1 MGVWELSALGG
12 LALAGVL
19 HGINPAMGW
28 LFALFFGLHRGGQ
41 RALWLALAAV
51 GLGHLLALAL
61 SLVLLLAASSTVP
74 IGPLRIAAGAGALVL
89 GLGRLLSWWRHPG
102 WRGLNLGYGELVL
115 WAAVMGLLHGGGL
128 AFAPLVLGEGRGSLL
143 DFGHLVL
150 PTAVHGAAA
159 MATMAACAVAVQRWL
174 GLMALRR
181 YWFNFDLAWGVALI
195 VIGLAVLL
203 MPWLLPVEEA
213 AHHAP
218 GV

>member
-61 SLVLLLAASSTVP
+61 SLALLLAASSTVP

-143 DFGHLVL
+143 DFGHWVL

-159 MATMAACAVAVQRWL
+159 MASSP
-174 GLMALRR
+174 GS
-181 YWFNFDLAWGVALI
+181 
-195 VIGLAVLL
+195 GLAGIFLSCATI
-203 MPWLLPVEEA
+203 PP
-213 AHHAP
+213 P
-218 GV
+218 